1 MKKIILILITL
12 LVFTN
17 ISFASFPISTNLQIN
32 DTIIN
37 SKNPVKIQVDSL
49 SKYPIENETLSEYK
63 ERLKRNG
70 IKSIQSTN
78 SDSQKML
85 NSTRSMF
92 IWAAIFLGIA
102 SVWLISVASKTYDCL
117 DTNNCDSANQ
127 TTSGMAALMN
137 VIALIGFIF
146 LFRGIFKYFN
156 SKKN

>member
-1 MKKIILILITL
+1 MKKIILFINTL
-12 LVFTN
+12 LVFSN
-17 ISFASFPISTNLQIN
+17 ISFGSFPISTNLQIN

-49 SKYPIENETLSEYK
+49 SKYPIENETLTEYR

-70 IKSIQSTN
+70 IKSIQSSN
-78 SDSQKML
+78 SASQRMI
-85 NSTRSMF
+85 NSSRSMF
-92 IWAAIFLGIA
+92 IWAAILLGIA
-102 SVWLISVASKTYDCL
+102 SVWLISVASKTIDCL
-117 DTNNCDSANQ
+117 DTNNCESANQ
-127 TTSGMAALMN
+127 TTSGMGVLMN